1 MFQTFQTGV
10 AIIVVCLLTPMAAE
24 AQNLA
29 DRDAKEVADYVLT
42 DATLSKYAQA
52 VSKLHRPF
60 SVRHMWARDRQL
72 LELPDRAP
80 DRDTHR

>member
-1 MFQTFQTGV
+1 MFQTFKTGV

-42 DATLSKYAQA
+42 DATLSKYRSTSLSTYA
-52 VSKLHRPF
+52 VNGHRIVSF
-60 SVRHMWARDRQL
+60 ESSQIGGLTMIRIVNVR
-72 LELPDRAP
+72 
-80 DRDTHR
+80 